1 MAGLKESLRGW
12 SSKKSKRLLEMVPIL
27 KILNNWRKKRKK
39 LAAKNGNR
47 SSSKFGSTTTSL
59 KGLVEVDQVKKMN
72 KWDQSTSYQS

>member
-12 SSKKSKRLLEMVPIL
+12 NCKKSKLLLEMAPIL
-27 KILNNWRKKRKK
+27 KIINKWRKKRKK

-47 SSSKFGSTTTSL
+47 SSSKFGNTTTSL

>member
-12 SSKKSKRLLEMVPIL
+12 NCKKSKLLLVPIL
-27 KILNNWRKKRKK
+27 KIINKWRKKKKK

-47 SSSKFGSTTTSL
+47 SSSKFGNTTTSL

>member
-12 SSKKSKRLLEMVPIL
+12 NCKKSKLLLVPIL
-27 KILNNWRKKRKK
+27 KIINKWRKKKKK

-47 SSSKFGSTTTSL
+47 SSSKFGNTTTSL

-72 KWDQSTSYQS
+72 KWDQSISYQS